1 MRPVKYRALYLHIPF
16 CRAKCL
22 YCDFD
27 SRALTGCALEEA
39 IGAYCEGLSAQVD
52 AHGNAGELS
61 EVETVYVGGGTPSLL
76 GGRLV
81 GLVDLVRSYCEPVEF
96 TCEANPESF
105 TLDLAQALRAAG
117 VTRISLGV
125 QSLNASELKAIG
137 RVHSAEQAML
147 AIAQAKA
154 AGFSTSCDVMCG
166 LPGQTLD
173 TFAETL
179 RSLVT
184 LNPDHVSVYPLQ
196 LEEGTPFARMEEAG
210 DMEVPDED
218 FQAQCMDLAAEVL
231 KEAGYERYEVASY
244 AKPGHRCRHNIAY
257 WTGKPYLGLGRS
269 AASML
274 DVCKGECREARFIAR
289 PDAQKGE
296 GSWMRGEALS
306 PKEENLLSSS
316 DARRGEG
323 LSSSSD
329 ARSGEGL
336 SSSPDERNGEG
347 LSARGE
353 GLSAREEGL
362 LSKGKAL
369 PPIDANLSMDGLS
382 SVRVS
387 SDVARIRFKQLD
399 DAGGQFETEEL
410 SAREAAAEDLMLA
423 CRMTD
428 GISADL
434 LARATGI
441 ILDDELSIACQ
452 QAVEK
457 GLAVW
462 DGGALR
468 PTHLGWLEG
477 NELFGIF
484 WNLAYES

>member
-1 MRPVKYRALYLHIPF
+1 MKYRALYLHIPF

-61 EVETVYVGGGTPSLL
+61 AVETVYVGGGTPSLL

-147 AIAQAKA
+147 AVAQAKA

-196 LEEGTPFARMEEAG
+196 LEEGTPLARMEEAG
-210 DMEVPDED
+210 EMEVPDED

-231 KEAGYERYEVASY
+231 EEAGYERYEVASY

-274 DVCKGECREARFIAR
+274 DVCKGECREARFIAC
-289 PDAQKGE
+289 PDVQKGE
-296 GSWMRGEALS
+296 GSRMRGEPLS
-306 PKEENLLSSS
+306 PKEENLLSRS
-316 DARRGEG
+316 DARRGES
-323 LSSSSD
+323 LSSC
-329 ARSGEGL
+329 
-336 SSSPDERNGEG
+336 PDERNEEG
-347 LSARGE
+347 LSAREKGLSARE
-353 GLSAREEGL
+353 KGLSAREEGL

-410 SAREAAAEDLMLA
+410 SAREATAEDLMLA

-434 LARATGI
+434 LARAARVI
-441 ILDDELSIACQ
+441 PDDELSFACQ

-477 NELFGIF
+477 NELFCIF
-484 WNLAYES
+484 WDLAYES